1 MAPRCGSMST
11 STIARATGRGCL
23 AAVLLV
29 LLIGGLGVVYF
40 TLRPP
45 FSLPETGYLESNSSR
60 EVRLRPESPVAV
72 LELDVRHDPRIFSE
86 SPSSQFDPTHL
97 TITSAVAS
105 GADIPVGLR
114 LYPADGK
121 PVTDLS
127 PAPDGRSTGWLIDC
141 EAVEARDCARHYFL
155 VVSSD
160 GLDAD
165 VRVKVDISAKLRF
178 PAHVPTP
185 FLVSIGLAAREL
197 RGEATGLALHA
208 DKASGSISVSPNA
221 PVASQALTIP
231 AAGRSMLSD
240 DGQPVAGLTLELTVS
255 REGEVIPV
263 GLLAPP
269 PVRAALVSDDDA
281 EVVIQIGARPG
292 VPSVAALPP
301 LEGGYRLVLVW
312 QDRAVQAYRVD
323 WRLEEGTVA
332 NTSAPGVEVGAP
344 DSALSLAET
353 TATGEALVTVGAN
366 QPDLRFGVGIDI
378 GEGRPGHLPPVAGV
392 LRLQLELDADAT
404 GPLILLL
411 TPSIYGGAEEVPVI
425 LRPGEPIDVALE
437 AVGSCENQRCEPWR
451 GRVRTPGSSGTPAD
465 ERVRIRWR
473 AEFELWGLDPLAGS
487 PSFYKID
494 E

>member
-1 MAPRCGSMST
+1 MST
-11 STIARATGRGCL
+11 STIARVTGRGCL
-23 AAVLLV
+23 AAVLFV

-86 SPSSQFDPTHL
+86 SPLSHFDPTHL
-97 TITSAVAS
+97 TITSAVAG

-141 EAVEARDCARHYFL
+141 EAVEARDCARRYLL

-160 GLDAD
+160 GLDAE

-197 RGEATGLALHA
+197 RGEASGLALHA
-208 DKASGSISVSPNA
+208 DKASGSISVSPDA

-231 AAGRSMLSD
+231 AAGTSMRSD

-255 REGEVIPV
+255 REGEAIPV
-263 GLLAPP
+263 GLLGPP

-281 EVVIQIGARPG
+281 EVVIEIGARPG
-292 VPSVAALPP
+292 VAAVVALPP
-301 LEGGYRLVLVW
+301 PEGGYRLVLMW
-312 QDRAVQAYRVD
+312 QDRAAQAYRVD

-332 NTSAPGVEVGAP
+332 NTSAPGIEVGAP
-344 DSALSLAET
+344 ESVSSLAQT
-353 TATGEALVTVGAN
+353 TAKGETPVTVGAN

-378 GEGRPGHLPPVAGV
+378 GEARPGHLTPVAGV
-392 LRLQLELDADAT
+392 VRLQLELDADAT
-404 GPLILLL
+404 SGPLILLL
-411 TPSIYGGAEEVPVI
+411 TPSVYGGAEEVPVT
-425 LRPGEPIDVALE
+425 LRPGEPVEVALE
-437 AVGSCENQRCEPWR
+437 AVSSCENQRCEPWR
-451 GRVRTPGSSGTPAD
+451 GRVRTPGWGSAPGD
-465 ERVRIRWR
+465 ERVTVHWR
-473 AEFELWGLDPLAGS
+473 AEFELWGLDPVAGS
-487 PSFYKID
+487 PSFYEFD
-494 E
+494 Q

>member
-1 MAPRCGSMST
+1 MST

-45 FSLPETGYLESNSSR
+45 FALPETGYLESNSSR
-60 EVRLRPESPVAV
+60 EVRLRPESPVVV

-86 SPSSQFDPTHL
+86 SPSSHFDPTHL
-97 TITSAVAS
+97 TITSAVAG

-114 LYPADGK
+114 LYPADGR

-141 EAVEARDCARHYFL
+141 EAVEARDCVRRYLL

-160 GLDAD
+160 GLDAE

-185 FLVSIGLAAREL
+185 FLVSIGLDAREL
-197 RGEATGLALHA
+197 RGETSGLALHA
-208 DKASGSISVSPNA
+208 DKASGSISVSPDA
-221 PVASQALTIP
+221 PVASQAFTIP
-231 AAGRSMLSD
+231 AAGTSMRSD

-255 REGEVIPV
+255 REGEAIPV

-269 PVRAALVSDDDA
+269 PVRAALVSDNDA
-281 EVVIQIGARPG
+281 EVVIEIGARPG
-292 VPSVAALPP
+292 VAAVAALPP
-301 LEGGYRLVLVW
+301 LVDDYRLVVVW
-312 QDRAVQAYRVD
+312 QDRAVQAYRVS
-323 WRLEEGTVA
+323 WQLERGTVA
-332 NTSAPGVEVGAP
+332 DTSVHGIEVGPPETA
-344 DSALSLAET
+344 SSFAET
-353 TATGEALVTVGAN
+353 TSKGETLVTVGAN

-378 GEGRPGHLPPVAGV
+378 GEARPGHLMPVAGV
-392 LRLQLELDADAT
+392 VRLELELDADAP

-411 TPSIYGGAEEVPVI
+411 TPSVYGGAEEVPVI
-425 LRPGEPIDVALE
+425 LGPGEPVEVALE

-451 GRVRTPGSSGTPAD
+451 GRVRRPGSGGTPDD
-465 ERVRIRWR
+465 ERVTIRWR
-473 AEFELWGLDPLAGS
+473 AEFELWRLDPLASS
-487 PSFYKID
+487 PSIYEID
-494 E
+494 Q